1 MSAIEIHRPLLSII
15 TINKNNAEGVSRTI
29 TSLEPIRHDKTVEC
43 IFVDGLSSDTSVDL
57 ASQFYPSSCLVSEPD
72 SGIYQA
78 MNKGLALAS
87 GDWVMWINSGDEW
100 IPSCWPQLKAYLRQ
114 ATCDVLCGSAE
125 IIDHMS
131 QSLLGIKYAD
141 HSDLPWYMVNHSST
155 VIRRQTALSYKG
167 YNQSYRISADR
178 ELIVRMFLNRV
189 DMEFTQLCITRFWLG
204 GISDRLLLLR
214 ATENLRVDLEL
225 GLIGRPAYTYGM
237 FRCYVF
243 LLVIRPLVLVIR
255 SSLQK
260 IGILLPPLGSYAG
273 ALGELPRDAYAQKN

>member
-1 MSAIEIHRPLLSII
+1 METHRPLLSII

-29 TSLEPIRHDKTVEC
+29 ASLKPIRHDKTVEC
-43 IFVDGLSSDTSVDL
+43 IFVDGLSSDRSVDL

-72 SGIYQA
+72 SGIYPA

-87 GDWVMWINSGDEW
+87 GDWVMWINSGDEL

-125 IIDHMS
+125 IIDHMG
-131 QSLLGIKYAD
+131 QSLLGIKYAN

-167 YNQSYRISADR
+167 YNQAYRISADR
-178 ELIVRMFLNRV
+178 DLIVRMFLNRV

-214 ATENLRVDLEL
+214 ATENLRVDLEV
-225 GLIGRPAYTYGM
+225 GLISRPAYTYCV

-260 IGILLPPLGSYAG
+260 IGISLPPLGSYAG
-273 ALGELPRDAYAQKN
+273 ALGELPRDAFAQKN